1 MILKKKMPAQPL
13 HNLHNLER
21 LSAFLLGTK
30 CPFDLRG
37 SDSQLER
44 LMNEHNHQKLLVLWF
59 RKTYPQFTGVF
70 FAIPNG
76 GWRDR
81 ITAAR
86 MKDEG
91 VLPGVPDLFLASPH
105 GGKAGL
111 WLEMKDCIRGRATQ
125 AQIAM
130 HGELRAQGYAVEIA
144 HGYDEAKAVI
154 TQYLEQ

>member
-1 MILKKKMPAQPL
+1 
-13 HNLHNLER
+13 
-21 LSAFLLGTK
+21 
-30 CPFDLRG
+30 
-37 SDSQLER
+37 
-44 LMNEHNHQKLLVLWF
+44 MNEHNHQKLLVLWF
-59 RKTYPQFTGVF
+59 RKTYPQFAGVF

-91 VLPGVPDLFLASPH
+91 VLPGVPDLFLAAPH

-111 WLEMKDCIRGRATQ
+111 WLEMKDFIRGRATP

-154 TQYLEQ
+154 TQYLEQQWLTMQA